1 MSIALTIL
9 YLLVVPL
16 LVIQLSKRW
25 RWIERI
31 TPMTVLYIIGLI
43 VGNCGIMTKSTVS
56 TCEMVSNIAVPL
68 ALPLMLFG
76 CNLKY
81 WSTPVAVKAFCSG
94 LIAVL
99 IMTVGGYFIFRDLPG
114 TISHED
120 YAKVSAVATGIYT
133 GGIPNIGAIS
143 KGVDLSNNLYILVT
157 SYDLIATGCYLLFVI
172 FFGRVVFRKLLPVKR
187 VGEDSEQVEL
197 KKDKLTL
204 KSGLILMGLTIL
216 VAGISYGATLLIC
229 GELNIAVL
237 ILILSTLALI
247 FAQFKRVN
255 RQEGAFDIGLYIVYV
270 FCLSIASMVNISEL
284 KLMENLSVLGYVF
297 FVIFGSVILQ
307 ILLSKWMHL
316 DGDTVLV
323 SSVALIN
330 SPPFVPMVAA
340 MLKNKEVV
348 VTGVSIGLLGYAV
361 GNYLGIG
368 LYQLLIRLPI

>member
-1 MSIALTIL
+1 MASALTII
-9 YLLVVPL
+9 YLFVVPW

-25 RWIERI
+25 RWIERV
-31 TPMTVLYIIGLI
+31 TPMTVLYVIGLL
-43 VGNCGIMTKSTVS
+43 VGNCGILNNVAAN
-56 TCEMVSNIAVPL
+56 TCNIVSNIAVPL

-76 CNLKY
+76 CNLKS
-81 WSTPVAVKAFCSG
+81 WSTPVAVKAFLSG

-120 YAKVSAVATGIYT
+120 YAKVAAVATGIYT

-172 FFGRVVFRKLLPVKR
+172 FFGKPLFRKLLPVKFHNDE
-187 VGEDSEQVEL
+187 VIIDETQQ
-197 KKDKLTL
+197 DKPTL
-204 KSGLILMGLTIL
+204 RSTLILVGLSLL
-216 VAGISYGATLLIC
+216 VAAISAGITFLIC
-229 GELNIAVL
+229 GKLNIAIL

-247 FAQFKRVN
+247 FAQFKKIN
-255 RQEGAFDIGLYIVYV
+255 NQPGAFDIGLYIVYV

-297 FVIFGSVILQ
+297 FVIFGSLVLQ
-307 ILLSKWMHL
+307 ILLAKWMHL

-330 SPPFVPMVAA
+330 SPPFVPMVAG
-340 MLKNKEVV
+340 MLKNKDVV
-348 VTGVSIGLLGYAV
+348 ITGVSIGLLGYAV

-368 LYQLLIRLPI
+368 LYQLLRLLPV

>member
-1 MSIALTIL
+1 MPIALIII
-9 YLLVVPL
+9 YLLVVPF
-16 LVIQLSKRW
+16 LVMQLAKRW

-43 VGNCGIMTKSTVS
+43 VGNCGILNSEAVN
-56 TCEMVSNIAVPL
+56 TCNLVSNIAIPL

-81 WSTPVAVKAFCSG
+81 WSTPVAVKAFLSG
-94 LIAVL
+94 LIGVL
-99 IMTVGGYFIFRDLPG
+99 VMTVGGYFIFRELPG
-114 TISHED
+114 TISHDD
-120 YAKVSAVATGIYT
+120 YAKVAAVATGIYT

-172 FFGRVVFRKLLPVKR
+172 FFGQVVFRKLLPGKIHNDTVNS
-187 VGEDSEQVEL
+187 DAAPQ
-197 KKDKLTL
+197 DKPTL
-204 KSGLILMGLTIL
+204 RSTLILVSLSLLVAAISAGLTF
-216 VAGISYGATLLIC
+216 LIC
-229 GELNIAVL
+229 GELNIAIL

-247 FAQFKRVN
+247 FAQFKQIN
-255 RQEGAFDIGLYIVYV
+255 HQPGAFDIGLYIVYV
-270 FCLSIASMVNISEL
+270 FCLSIASMVNIREL
-284 KLMENLSVLGYVF
+284 QLMENLSVLGYVF
-297 FVIFGSVILQ
+297 FVIFGSLVLQ
-307 ILLSKWMHL
+307 IFLSKWMHL

-330 SPPFVPMVAA
+330 SPPFVPMVAG

-368 LYQLLIRLPI
+368 LYQLLIHLPI